1 MHLNPPILCLS
12 EARETL
18 PQQDNIFPLPHH
30 EKAAQTD
37 KHTQAHVCTRSIKH
51 TEHNPQDLGGGG
63 ANNTSEIVQIL
74 V

>member
-18 PQQDNIFPLPHH
+18 PPQDNSFPLPHH

-51 TEHNPQDLGGGG
+51 TEHNPQDWGEG
-63 ANNTSEIVQIL
+63 VQTTPQRL
-74 V
+74 SRY